1 MLGPRWRGRRG
12 PRRRRAPPA
21 RPATLPQKGAESCA
35 SPRRPDL
42 RLLLR
47 PGAATRTG
55 RRSRSGRGRAGS
67 IRGAE
72 AMRDD
77 ARRRCGPGKGAGR
90 TGRRRT
96 ARSGPRGARRARRSG
111 AHAAKP
117 QPAEA
122 SRPGR
127 CARQAGCDAQR
138 SKHRTPGLRSRMPG
152 AQRAGDARVDGI
164 ASGRR
169 RRRELPRR
177 ADERRETAARAPRR
191 AARHSR
197 SPPPW
202 PEQGGDRAETGR
214 RKKVGNVQSTPEARR
229 SRESR

>member
-1 MLGPRWRGRRG
+1 M
-12 PRRRRAPPA
+12 
-21 RPATLPQKGAESCA
+21 
-35 SPRRPDL
+35 
-42 RLLLR
+42 

-72 AMRDD
+72 AMRD
-77 ARRRCGPGKGAGR
+77 APRRRCGPGKGAGR

-96 ARSGPRGARRARRSG
+96 VRSGPRGARRARRSG

-152 AQRAGDARVDGI
+152 AQRAGDARRLGPSRQV
-164 ASGRR
+164 AESSGRFPPWRGPHPATARAAGLEGVRAGVLER
-169 RRRELPRR
+169 RRGDGAVDLDRGGPFERERQPPGLEYRIVTSPVAESFDSEKSHATCSLAAERLDLFLYGLSWACAACVAFWNSR
-177 ADERRETAARAPRR
+177 A
-191 AARHSR
+191 
-197 SPPPW
+197 
-202 PEQGGDRAETGR
+202 
-214 RKKVGNVQSTPEARR
+214 
-229 SRESR
+229 